1 MQWIAFYKE
10 YDSLMTEWQSAGR
23 RLALEM
29 SDLKE
34 CTSLSGTLT
43 PLGRLLTD
51 PTLRRTSRDAEE
63 AIAALEER
71 AAPLSHIEHVRLSVK
86 RARRLV
92 EEVGKAATRLESSF
106 ESRRATIRNLAVLR
120 SIEDQAHEV
129 LSWLCKKGEDI
140 LSKHAQHTAT
150 NLTSARLHE
159 REFEKFYFTSMVS
172 NVDCPIA
179 VNGIERRAPRGI
191 ASLSL
196 S

>member
-1 MQWIAFYKE
+1 MLWIAFYKE
-10 YDSLMTEWQSAGR
+10 YDGLMTEWQSAGR

-29 SDLKE
+29 SELKE

-71 AAPLSHIEHVRLSVK
+71 AAPLLHVEHVRLSVK

-120 SIEDQAHEV
+120 SIEDQAHEK
-129 LSWLCKKGEDI
+129 LSSSSGFFPTRNLSQGPDQVNLIWTSGPNKVI
-140 LSKHAQHTAT
+140 LSGPVRFDVKHIFIVRG
-150 NLTSARLHE
+150 NLHDIVE
-159 REFEKFYFTSMVS
+159 
-172 NVDCPIA
+172 
-179 VNGIERRAPRGI
+179 
-191 ASLSL
+191 
-196 S
+196 

>member
-159 REFEKFYFTSMVS
+159 REFEKFYFTSM
-172 NVDCPIA
+172 
-179 VNGIERRAPRGI
+179 
-191 ASLSL
+191 L
-196 S
+196 